1 MDAIEVSKLDEL
13 KADAEE
19 IIKSVNRIGY
29 IDTSNLINVYKEGVT
44 ASSWTDVVNIT
55 GSGELYA
62 AMFIRD
68 VGSYAYQENVYGQI
82 IIDGGEPFIFAV
94 PASGGY
100 SGCGIALKD
109 VLIPVGGGLA
119 LATDKRCTIIDSS
132 PSLEILDQGN
142 VANGY
147 ARTNSDNFIFITNK
161 PIKFNQSLLVQGK
174 GSGNNYKRL
183 DVCVSY
189 VLTD

>member
-1 MDAIEVSKLDEL
+1 MEPIEVGKLDEI
-13 KADAEE
+13 KADTEK
-19 IIKSVNRIGY
+19 IIEGINKIGY

-94 PASGGY
+94 PTSGDY

-109 VLIPVGGGLA
+109 ILIPVGEGLA
-119 LATDKRCTIIDSS
+119 LATDKRCAVINSS
-132 PSLEILDQGN
+132 PSLELLDQSN

-147 ARTNSDNFIFITNK
+147 ERTNSDKFIFITSK

-174 GSGNNYKRL
+174 GSGNNYKHL